1 MLLRLNNIS
10 AHGRF
15 VIKLIYFQL
24 QEELI
29 RLGLPN
35 NVTMHLRDY
44 RMINPWRWRTVLC
57 SFQ

>member
-44 RMINPWRWRTVLC
+44 RMINP
-57 SFQ
+57 